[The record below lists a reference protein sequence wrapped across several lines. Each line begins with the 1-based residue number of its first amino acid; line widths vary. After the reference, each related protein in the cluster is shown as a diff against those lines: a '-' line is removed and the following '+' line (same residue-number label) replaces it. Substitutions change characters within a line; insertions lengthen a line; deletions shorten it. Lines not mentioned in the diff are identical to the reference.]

1 MRLFGNAR
9 YRFIEAR
16 RKAYVVSAVVL
27 VIAVVSMVA
36 NIVAIG
42 SWQNYGVDFTGGSL
56 VQVRFEESMDAAEL
70 RSALGG
76 AQAPPITSIGNEG
89 NEFVIRAPLAEDR
102 EVEAVAQELRGQIQ
116 GAFPDRGFDV
126 MRTELV
132 GPKIGAELQQKAA
145 LAILFSFALTLVYL
159 AIRFEFRFGVAA
171 VVATVHDSLITLGFL
186 ALFRVEIAL
195 PTVAAILTIIGY
207 SLNDTIVVF
216 DRVRENLNAKG
227 GRRKDP
233 VALVNQ
239 SINETLPRTVLTSGT
254 TLGVLLA
261 LLIFG
266 GAVIRDFTTVLIL
279 GVVVGTYSSIF
290 VASPAL
296 LEIQRRW
303 GTKDLVEA
311 QRGST
316 GRPADGPSRP
326 GRPRKSRKKRRGR
339 KGRSVAGA
347 SA

>member
-16 RKAYVVSAVVL
+16 RKAYVFSAVVL
-27 VIAVVSMVA
+27 VIALASMVA
-36 NIVAIG
+36 NIVLIG

-56 VQVRFEESMDAAEL
+56 VQVRFEEAMDAAEL

-76 AQAPPITSIGNEG
+76 AQAPPITSIGSEG

-102 EVEAVAQELRGQIQ
+102 EVEAVALEIRGQIQ
-116 GAFPDRGFDV
+116 GAFPNSDIEV
-126 MRTELV
+126 VRTELV

-145 LAILFSFALTLVYL
+145 LAILFSFALTLIYL

-171 VVATVHDSLITLGFL
+171 VIATVHDSLITLGFL

-227 GRRKDP
+227 GRREDP
-233 VALVNQ
+233 VALVNR

-254 TLGVLLA
+254 TLGVLMA

-279 GVVVGTYSSIF
+279 GVLVGTYSSIF

-311 QRGST
+311 RRADARGPT
-316 GRPADGPSRP
+316 GRTPPAR
-326 GRPRKSRKKRRGR
+326 RRKRRKKRGR
-339 KGRSVAGA
+339 KGRRVAGA
-347 SA
+347 RA